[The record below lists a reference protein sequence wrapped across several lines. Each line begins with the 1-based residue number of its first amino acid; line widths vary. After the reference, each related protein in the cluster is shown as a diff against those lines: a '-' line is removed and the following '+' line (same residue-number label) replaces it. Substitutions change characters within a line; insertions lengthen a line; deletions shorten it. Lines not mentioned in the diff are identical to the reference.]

1 MGAAGLAHALRTN
14 WPSRT
19 DQLPASSSLFL
30 PYTHKH
36 AKTHGT
42 PRAGGRGK
50 RRNWSKGNP
59 IVIQAEDGER
69 VKVQRGAGEMPA
81 VHGLGRKSPTPLAST
96 VTHPPP
102 PVSSASPKGS
112 PRNRGSRGSRGRGR
126 GGGGGGGEVAGRDIP
141 QKAEAPAPR
150 EAKPPAPLKPV
161 VADEVEEE
169 EELGTHVSSE
179 NGAAPGSPTEEV
191 ISSDGLSLDQHQEV
205 EMELDQSIQYESEG
219 DNYDDEG
226 ETPPPRAS
234 TFLSSRHRKA
244 TRARCFPRPALPATE
259 PLCDTTTQTT

>member
-1 MGAAGLAHALRTN
+1 MLGACGCAAVVLWRVCGSRGVASGVLGLTGAVTDQAPHRPSCVSRFNKQTSSGRVGNGALSDEQQVGAAGLAHALRTN

-102 PVSSASPKGS
+102 PVSSASPKGP

-126 GGGGGGGEVAGRDIP
+126 GGGGPPGGGRGP
-141 QKAEAPAPR
+141 PNQPSPR
-150 EAKPPAPLKPV
+150 
-161 VADEVEEE
+161 
-169 EELGTHVSSE
+169 
-179 NGAAPGSPTEEV
+179 
-191 ISSDGLSLDQHQEV
+191 
-205 EMELDQSIQYESEG
+205 Y
-219 DNYDDEG
+219 
-226 ETPPPRAS
+226 PPP
-234 TFLSSRHRKA
+234 TLPLQRHPRPG
-244 TRARCFPRPALPATE
+244 RGRSPRPAGRRRRR
-259 PLCDTTTQTT
+259 